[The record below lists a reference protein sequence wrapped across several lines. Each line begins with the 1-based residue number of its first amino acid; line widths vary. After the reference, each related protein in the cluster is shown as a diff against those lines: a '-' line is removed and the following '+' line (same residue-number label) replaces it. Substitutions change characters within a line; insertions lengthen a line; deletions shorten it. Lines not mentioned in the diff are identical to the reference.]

1 MTVAE
6 TSNKVDCCHI
16 RSTLLL
22 IRLSLLPKLA
32 TNRQQLEFDI
42 LLRSTLSP
50 IQSTLLQIQS
60 TLSPVCT
67 GQSNTVDFVN
77 CQHVE
82 FNFVACVYGAKQHGR
97 LCQLSTC

>member
-1 MTVAE
+1 M
-6 TSNKVDCCHI
+6 
-16 RSTLLL
+16 
-22 IRLSLLPKLA
+22 RLSLFPKLA

-42 LLRSTLSP
+42 LLRSTLSL

-82 FNFVACVYGAKQHGR
+82 FNSVASVYQALETHTATIPSSWTDRCHDIVVCYTVVMK
-97 LCQLSTC
+97 L